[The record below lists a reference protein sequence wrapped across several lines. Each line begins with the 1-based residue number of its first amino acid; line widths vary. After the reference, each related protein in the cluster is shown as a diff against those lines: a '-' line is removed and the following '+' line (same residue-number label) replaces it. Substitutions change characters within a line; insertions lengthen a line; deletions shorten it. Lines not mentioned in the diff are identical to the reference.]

1 MDMNCR
7 FKLFY
12 NEIQF
17 FTELRTFRHRGQG
30 SSRHFNY
37 VGTPGPSRLGTTIFN
52 NNDLIFH
59 LIL

>member
-1 MDMNCR
+1 MDMYCR

-30 SSRHFNY
+30 SSRHSNY
-37 VGTPGPSRLGTTIFN
+37 VGTAGPSRPGTTIFN